1 MACGSTI
8 RKASALGLLFLAAAF
23 APPAAVASDQIKG
36 SLEVKVDDGY
46 ARFVFTIGD
55 EVDASV
61 HLAGGVL
68 IVNFTKPVFVSVE
81 RLAALAP
88 DYVSAARRDPDGK
101 SIRMALARK
110 VTVNAT
116 GAAEK
121 FFVDL
126 MPDTWS
132 APPPSLP
139 SEVIEDLARRAREA
153 ARLQHQR
160 QAAPQ
165 PKIEPAL
172 VRVRVARQPTFMRYV
187 FDLPDRTNVAADRA
201 KERLT
206 LTFDTPITF
215 DLVDAL
221 ASLPPAIAAINA
233 EAEDASS
240 LVRFS
245 FQAKVDVRSFHDGK
259 SYGVDVVGADNKPA
273 ENGAVENQSTPQ
285 GAPSAATPAEK
296 PAGEGA
302 AAGAADAPA
311 AGMDKPKS
319 ATPGAML
326 APAMPGAAPAA
337 DGAESKA
344 AAANAAPQMPAAQAA
359 AATAPAIAPPAKAA
373 EHPAEA
379 AKIETP
385 DAKLAKVDPPKAE
398 PPKAEPPK
406 SEPPKAELP
415 KVELPKIDPLQ
426 DELSKAEPSKA
437 EPPKAEPSS
446 AQPPKT
452 EPPAMA
458 AQPVAPPPLAAAP
471 AGGAAPPGAQRG
483 REAGDKVAVELARQ
497 GANLTLSFSFLAPTA
512 AAVFQRADSLWIVF
526 DSKAAID
533 LSALDGEASRTIR
546 GATFTHAPDAD
557 IVRIRLDRPHLAG
570 VMSEG
575 PVWTVI
581 VGDSVPEPTHAL
593 EIDRNMIGP
602 NRSSVTIPFQE
613 PHQLHRIDD
622 ADVGDQLFV
631 VTAFAPARGFI
642 NAQDFVE
649 FRALASTQG
658 VVVEPLADDVNV
670 ELAPDKVVISRPGGL
685 TLSSSL
691 QRVLRGNALRPVTFD
706 SQLWGLDQ
714 QATYTERQS
723 VLVAAAASA
732 PASKR
737 LPTRLDLARFY
748 IARDMYPEAK
758 GVLDV
763 ALTED
768 RPPEE
773 QVSAN
778 VLRAVAEVMMNRP
791 DDALRDLASPSV
803 GDQHDAPLWRALA
816 YARQGKWAQARDR
829 FKNVEAA
836 IATLPVELQRVTLR
850 DEMRAA
856 IETGDFATAA
866 DELNDFETIGVPREM
881 QPGIS
886 VLIGRLAEG
895 MGHSE
900 DALAAYRTA
909 ADSWDRPAAAQGR
922 LRETALRFTLGDLKR
937 KDVVTELESLTT
949 VWRGDETEIEALKIL
964 ARLYTEEG
972 RYRDAFYVMRSAM
985 SVHPNWDMTRRIQ
998 EEAATTFEALF
1009 LSGKGDTLP
1018 AIDALALFYD
1028 FRELTPA
1035 GRRGDEMIRRLADRL
1050 VSVDL
1055 LDQAAELLQYQ
1066 VDHRLQGA
1074 ARAQVATRLAVIY
1087 LMNHKADRA
1096 LATLQVTRTAE
1107 VSTELRNQR
1116 LLLEARA
1123 LSDIGRHD
1131 LALEVATHV
1140 DGREAIR
1147 LRSDI
1152 LWTARRWRESAE
1164 QIELLYGDRWKDWQP
1179 LSDVERADILRAA
1192 IGYALGDDA
1201 LGLGRFREKYAAKM
1215 AQTADAR
1222 AFEVVSAPIG
1232 TAGTEFREIARAA
1245 ASVDTL
1251 EAFLRDMQVR
1261 YPEASAIP
1269 PKPGAAPPATAK
1281 TPTAKT
1287 PTAAAPAAT
1296 APTAAAPAATAP
1308 TANSPAAKTPAD
1320 GSTGQATSAAPA
1332 TRSSAPPATAPP
1344 GKPQRTSDRTAQ
1356 R

>member
-1 MACGSTI
+1 
-8 RKASALGLLFLAAAF
+8 
-23 APPAAVASDQIKG
+23 
-36 SLEVKVDDGY
+36 
-46 ARFVFTIGD
+46 
-55 EVDASV
+55 
-61 HLAGGVL
+61 
-68 IVNFTKPVFVSVE
+68 
-81 RLAALAP
+81 
-88 DYVSAARRDPDGK
+88 
-101 SIRMALARK
+101 
-110 VTVNAT
+110 
-116 GAAEK
+116 
-121 FFVDL
+121 
-126 MPDTWS
+126 MPD
-132 APPPSLP
+132 
-139 SEVIEDLARRAREA
+139 
-153 ARLQHQR
+153 
-160 QAAPQ
+160 
-165 PKIEPAL
+165 
-172 VRVRVARQPTFMRYV
+172 
-187 FDLPDRTNVAADRA
+187 
-201 KERLT
+201 
-206 LTFDTPITF
+206 
-215 DLVDAL
+215 
-221 ASLPPAIAAINA
+221 
-233 EAEDASS
+233 
-240 LVRFS
+240 
-245 FQAKVDVRSFHDGK
+245 
-259 SYGVDVVGADNKPA
+259 
-273 ENGAVENQSTPQ
+273 
-285 GAPSAATPAEK
+285 
-296 PAGEGA
+296 
-302 AAGAADAPA
+302 
-311 AGMDKPKS
+311 
-319 ATPGAML
+319 
-326 APAMPGAAPAA
+326 
-337 DGAESKA
+337 
-344 AAANAAPQMPAAQAA
+344 
-359 AATAPAIAPPAKAA
+359 
-373 EHPAEA
+373 
-379 AKIETP
+379 
-385 DAKLAKVDPPKAE
+385 
-398 PPKAEPPK
+398 
-406 SEPPKAELP
+406 
-415 KVELPKIDPLQ
+415 
-426 DELSKAEPSKA
+426 
-437 EPPKAEPSS
+437 
-446 AQPPKT
+446 
-452 EPPAMA
+452 
-458 AQPVAPPPLAAAP
+458 
-471 AGGAAPPGAQRG
+471 
-483 REAGDKVAVELARQ
+483 
-497 GANLTLSFSFLAPTA
+497 
-512 AAVFQRADSLWIVF
+512 
-526 DSKAAID
+526 
-533 LSALDGEASRTIR
+533 
-546 GATFTHAPDAD
+546 
-557 IVRIRLDRPHLAG
+557 
-570 VMSEG
+570 
-575 PVWTVI
+575 
-581 VGDSVPEPTHAL
+581 PTHAL
-593 EIDRNMIGP
+593 DIDRNMIGP

-732 PASKR
+732 PESKR

-791 DDALRDLASPSV
+791 DDALQDLAEPQRRRPARCAAV
-803 GDQHDAPLWRALA
+803 AGARLCAPGQMGAG
-816 YARQGKWAQARDR
+816 ARPLQERRSRRSRRCRSSCSASR
-829 FKNVEAA
+829 FS
-836 IATLPVELQRVTLR
+836 

-856 IETGDFATAA
+856 IETGDFASAA
-866 DELNDFETIGVPREM
+866 DELNDFETIGVPQEM
-881 QPGIS
+881 QPAIS

-922 LRETALRFTLGDLKR
+922 LRETALRYTLGDLKR
-937 KDVVTELESLTT
+937 KDVITELESLTT

-1179 LSDVERADILRAA
+1179 LSDVERTDILRAA

-1215 AQTADAR
+1215 AQTPDAR

-1251 EAFLRDMQVR
+1251 EAFLRDMQAR
-1261 YPEASAIP
+1261 YPDASAIP

-1281 TPTAKT
+1281 TPTAKS
-1287 PTAAAPAAT
+1287 PTAAAPAA
-1296 APTAAAPAATAP
+1296 AASAATAP
-1308 TANSPAAKTPAD
+1308 EAKSPTAKTPAD
-1320 GSTGQATSAAPA
+1320 GSTGRTTSAAPA
-1332 TRSSAPPATAPP
+1332 ARPSAPSATASR
-1344 GKPQRTSDRTAQ
+1344 GMRQRMSDRTAQ